1 MTTEPFR
8 RAPAPLGLPQREVL
22 EPALRASFLHN
33 AGVLALTLGL
43 GSCATYRSRPLVP
56 EDELATLRTR
66 TLESLRIEYA
76 RPGETREHAA
86 AFDASD
92 GLDDAELV
100 AVALT
105 GNPALRSKR
114 LEIGE
119 AQALLVSA
127 GIWPNPQF
135 DVFAR
140 PGIGKSTS
148 TGFGLDLLFALLR
161 PGERAA
167 KRAVA
172 EARLTTTRAE
182 IIAEE
187 LRLAWEVRR
196 ARIGV
201 LAAEQMVRFFEQEQD
216 LRGQAATLVK
226 QQRELGEATEM
237 DVAVVELDRV
247 AVQRQAR
254 EAQTT
259 YERERR
265 TLNRAVGL
273 PPSYEL
279 PLAGLGEPLA
289 FTLYDELSDEE
300 VDRRVLAG
308 RFDLHARASS
318 YRRAEEEL
326 RLAIT
331 RQYPNLRVGPTYET
345 EVEGSE
351 ALGLGA
357 SIEVPIFDRNQG
369 EIAEKVAVRERARAE
384 YVAALHEARARAF
397 ESLAALRRGRAEV
410 ELQQRDVAPLIT
422 RTETL
427 FEGALRARDL
437 TIFEWI
443 TIRGRAVQVRRDLL
457 DALVR
462 YSNTVV
468 ELEYATGRPLS
479 TATNDSNEEQGTK
492 RR

>member
-8 RAPAPLGLPQREVL
+8 RAPTPSGLTQREVL
-22 EPALRASFLHN
+22 EPALRAPYLRN
-33 AGVLALTLGL
+33 VGVLALTLGL
-43 GSCATYRSRPLVP
+43 GSCVTYRSRPLVP
-56 EDELATLRTR
+56 EDELATLRAQTVD
-66 TLESLRIEYA
+66 SLRIEHV
-76 RPGETREHAA
+76 RLGEEREHAA
-86 AFDASD
+86 AFDSSD

-119 AQALLVSA
+119 AQSLLVSA
-127 GIWPNPQF
+127 GIWPNPEL
-135 DVFAR
+135 DLFAR
-140 PGIGKSTS
+140 PGIGKNTT

-161 PGERAA
+161 PDERAA

-172 EARLTTTRAE
+172 EARVATTRAE
-182 IIAEE
+182 IVAEE

-201 LAAEQMVRFFEQEQD
+201 LAAEQMVRFFEQELD

-237 DVAVVELDRV
+237 DVALVDLDRV

-254 EAQTT
+254 EAQTV

-265 TLNRAVGL
+265 TLNQALGL

-279 PLAGLGEPLA
+279 PLAGLGKPLA
-289 FTLYDELSDEE
+289 FTIYDDLSDEE

-308 RFDLHARASS
+308 RFDLHAQASA
-318 YRRAEEEL
+318 YQRAEEEL
-326 RLAIT
+326 RLAIA
-331 RQYPNLRVGPTYET
+331 RQYPDLRVGPSYEKD
-345 EVEGSE
+345 VEGSE
-351 ALGLGA
+351 GLGLGA

-369 EIAEKVAVRERARAE
+369 EIAEKAAVRERARAE
-384 YVAALHEARARAF
+384 YVAVLHEVRARAF
-397 ESLAALRRGRAEV
+397 ESLAALRRAKAEV
-410 ELQQRDVAPLIT
+410 ELQQRDVAPLIA
-422 RTETL
+422 RTESL

-479 TATNDSNEEQGTK
+479 TATKDSNEEQGTEK
-492 RR
+492 R